1 MTGGRCPD
9 EAPDVEFRGG
19 AAPRDDHCLRTER
32 RVVPAA
38 KERDSRYTPG
48 WRRTCADASTATRAG
63 INRSVEH
70 ASDDKPVDTRHN
82 DVAVNT
88 IRNPAPWAAV
98 RQ

>member
-9 EAPDVEFRGG
+9 EAPDVVFRGG
-19 AAPRDDHCLRTER
+19 AAPGDDRCLRTER

-48 WRRTCADASTATRAG
+48 WRRPCADASTGTSAG

-82 DVAVNT
+82 DVAVNA
-88 IRNPAPWAAV
+88 IRTPALRDAA
-98 RQ
+98 R

>member
-9 EAPDVEFRGG
+9 ETPDVEFRGG
-19 AAPRDDHCLRTER
+19 AAPGDDRCLRTER

-38 KERDSRYTPG
+38 EERDSGYAPG
-48 WRRTCADASTATRAG
+48 RRRPCADASTSAG
-63 INRSVEH
+63 TNRSVEH

-88 IRNPAPWAAV
+88 IRIPALCDAA
-98 RQ
+98 R

>member
-1 MTGGRCPD
+1 MTDDRCPD

-19 AAPRDDHCLRTER
+19 AAPGDDRCLRTER

-48 WRRTCADASTATRAG
+48 WRRPRADASTGAG

-70 ASDDKPVDTRHN
+70 ASDDKPVDTRHG
-82 DVAVNT
+82 VAVNT
-88 IRNPAPWAAV
+88 IRIPALRDAV
-98 RQ
+98 R